1 MRLTIPEPKIE
12 LYKDG
17 FDKHD
22 KLSRKETGDKLSN
35 LVERIDDPLVIALDG
50 AWGSG
55 KSVFLKCWVGE
66 HLKREGNTTQTVYF
80 DAFKYDYLDD
90 PLIAL
95 TGAIAERFHGPE
107 DNLNE
112 EQKKS
117 AKERKAKFRK
127 AAWAVSKSAGRIG
140 LSAITFGATEILSDL
155 GDEVVKAVG
164 DEAKAFLNSSSGDVE
179 ADKFWD
185 MHKARIA
192 AMDAFRLSLTELTE
206 PASDGDNVGKP
217 TKKLVVVIDELD
229 RCRPDYA
236 LSILEIVKHF
246 FNVDGVHFVL
256 GTNLDEL
263 KNIVLA
269 RHGAGSDA
277 NKYLHKFISIH
288 MDITQKNFTRR
299 IGDTRRYY
307 SEITERLGT
316 SDDWQHIRLKN
327 LMDMIPNS
335 NQPTLREIERI
346 AINAAICPKL
356 NAKSEFDLMALAML
370 TLLQV
375 AKPDLFREMLCSQAN
390 LEEVLDYFGLTEHDR
405 TKLLSDDRG
414 CAYWVCKLT
423 QTPNVR
429 LTSTKEAN
437 YFESVGLGDGSS
449 VVRRHIL
456 TEIYQNTLGLFRFT
470 G

>member
-95 TGAIAERFHGPE
+95 TGAIAQRFHGPE
-107 DNLNE
+107 DDLNE
-112 EQKKS
+112 EQKKR

-140 LSAITFGATEILSDL
+140 LSAVTFGATEILSDM
-155 GDEVVKAVG
+155 GDEIVKAVG
-164 DEAKAFLNSSSGDVE
+164 DEAKAFLNSPSGDTE

-206 PASDGDNVGKP
+206 PAFDEDNVGRP

-269 RHGAGSDA
+269 RYGIGSDA
-277 NKYLHKFISIH
+277 SKYLQKFISIH
-288 MDITQKNFTRR
+288 MNITQKNYVGRME
-299 IGDTRRYY
+299 DSQSYY
-307 SEITERLGT
+307 RKIMSSLHT
-316 SDDWQHIRLKN
+316 SGDWQHLRLIK
-327 LMDMIPNS
+327 LLEMLPNS
-335 NQPTLREIERI
+335 SQPSLRDLEKI
-346 AINAAICPKL
+346 AISTSICPKL
-356 NAKSEFDLMALAML
+356 NAKDEFSFTALAIL

-375 AKPDLFREMLCSQAN
+375 TKPDMFRNMLNSEAN
-390 LEEVLDYFGLTEHDR
+390 LEEVLNYFGLNERDR
-405 TKLLSDDRG
+405 NKMLSDERG
-414 CAYWVCKLT
+414 SVYWVCRLT
-423 QTPNVR
+423 QQPDAKLEVEESR
-429 LTSTKEAN
+429 
-437 YFESVGLGDGSS
+437 YFEKIALHNANAH
-449 VVRRHIL
+449 VRRRIL
-456 TEIYQNTLGLFRFT
+456 TEIYQNTLGLFRLT